1 MTAVEIAQGV
11 RCSHSMPRDI
21 EWMLNRGKT
30 SSPAVLY
37 TYFSAFLLSSDNVLH
52 RLIILSDLTP
62 VPLCKSNRAVV
73 AGGEAF
79 HRSSITAITV
89 FSFTASNGSR
99 TVWGQCEEAVNNLL
113 QKKERCKE
121 RVKNSS
127 RCYLRRD
134 KTCFLIVR

>member
-1 MTAVEIAQGV
+1 M
-11 RCSHSMPRDI
+11 
-21 EWMLNRGKT
+21 
-30 SSPAVLY
+30 LY
-37 TYFSAFLLSSDNVLH
+37 TYFSAFLLSSDNDLH
-52 RLIILSDLTP
+52 RLIVLSDLTP
-62 VPLCKSNRAVV
+62 VPLCKSNTNRAVV

-99 TVWGQCEEAVNNLL
+99 TVWGECEEAVNNLL

-134 KTCFLIVR
+134 QDMFSNREMSWFGRQSIMQMQRTCVVSFGY